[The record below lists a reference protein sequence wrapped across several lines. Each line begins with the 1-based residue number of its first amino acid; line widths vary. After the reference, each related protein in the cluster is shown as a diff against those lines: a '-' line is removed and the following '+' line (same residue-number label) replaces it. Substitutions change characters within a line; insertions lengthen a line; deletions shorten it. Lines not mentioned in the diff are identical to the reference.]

1 MTELLSA
8 AAHPTATQAL
18 DLQEQLWA
26 HGCVR
31 AAGAHGDLRAAGAL
45 DCLIAAY
52 AIVNDANLLHSDHD
66 FEYIAEATRG
76 VLQQEYVAE

>member
-8 AAHPTATQAL
+8 AAHPTAVQAL

-26 HGCVR
+26 HGYV
-31 AAGAHGDLRAAGAL
+31 RAAGAL

-52 AIVNDANLLHSDHD
+52 AIVNDATLLHSDRD